1 MNVTPVGELTPSTAG
16 PALSTS
22 RAISPA
28 HASMDAW
35 PIGIARSREMALVQL
50 SIIGTTLTAATGLFD
65 LCAVS
70 LRV

>member
-1 MNVTPVGELTPSTAG
+1 
-16 PALSTS
+16 
-22 RAISPA
+22 
-28 HASMDAW
+28 
-35 PIGIARSREMALVQL
+35 MALVQL